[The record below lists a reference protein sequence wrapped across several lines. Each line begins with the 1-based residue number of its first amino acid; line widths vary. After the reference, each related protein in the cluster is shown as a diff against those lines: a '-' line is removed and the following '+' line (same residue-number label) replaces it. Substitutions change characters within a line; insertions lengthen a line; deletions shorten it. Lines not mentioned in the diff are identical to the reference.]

1 MGFKNQKLY
10 QGNNHSNHDR
20 NRKRDVPTNAGLY
33 YYREGRSENDGY
45 GRYLPQY
52 SLFDLL
58 DTNDKQRKIHSL
70 DYSDYFK
77 VQDANQTFP
86 LKTHYPGLIIGIGYV
101 HAVAEPNDLDFQQ
114 GFFFDWTTGM
124 PVIPGS
130 SIKGVTRTIFPLKK
144 ESAKPDEHDSIVNE
158 KCSYINCVLNQELS
172 LTQIRQLETQIYETK
187 GDIFYDAYI
196 IPPEHGKIFA
206 EDYIT
211 HHPSPFKEPI
221 PLRHLKIATGIT
233 FQFQFRLKDTVLK
246 GDNALTISSEQKK
259 NLFRQTILDF
269 GLGAKTNSGYGIFQ
283 TPKTKKRKK

>member
-1 MGFKNQKLY
+1 M
-10 QGNNHSNHDR
+10 
-20 NRKRDVPTNAGLY
+20 
-33 YYREGRSENDGY
+33 
-45 GRYLPQY
+45 
-52 SLFDLL
+52 
-58 DTNDKQRKIHSL
+58 
-70 DYSDYFK
+70 
-77 VQDANQTFP
+77 
-86 LKTHYPGLIIGIGYV
+86 
-101 HAVAEPNDLDFQQ
+101 AEPNDFDFQQ

-130 SIKGVTRTIFPLKK
+130 SIKGVTRTIFPLK
-144 ESAKPDEHDSIVNE
+144 
-158 KCSYINCVLNQELS
+158 CSYINCVLNQELS
-172 LTQIRQLETQIYETK
+172 LAQIRQLETQIYETK

-233 FQFQFRLKDTVLK
+233 FQFQFRLNDTVLK

-283 TPKTKKRKK
+283 APKTRKRKK

>member
-1 MGFKNQKLY
+1 MGFKNQKSY
-10 QGNNHSNHDR
+10 QGNKHSNHDR

-33 YYREGRSENDGY
+33 YYSEGRSENDGY

-52 SLFDLL
+52 SMFDLL
-58 DTNDKQRKIHSL
+58 DTNEKQPEIHSL
-70 DYSDYFK
+70 NYSDYFK

-101 HAVAEPNDLDFQQ
+101 HAVAEPNDFDFQQ
-114 GFFFDWTTGM
+114 GFFLIGQQVCQLFLDRLSRAS
-124 PVIPGS
+124 PAPF
-130 SIKGVTRTIFPLKK
+130 FPQKK
-144 ESAKPDEHDSIVNE
+144 ESAKSDEHDNIVNE
-158 KCSYINCVLNQELS
+158 KCSYINFVLNQELT
-172 LTQIRQLETQIYETK
+172 LAQIRQLETQIYETK

-233 FQFQFRLKDTVLK
+233 FQFQFR
-246 GDNALTISSEQKK
+246 
-259 NLFRQTILDF
+259 
-269 GLGAKTNSGYGIFQ
+269 
-283 TPKTKKRKK
+283 